1 MKVIQFEDK
10 PLAHYS
16 YAIISGNEMAL
27 VDPARDPKPY
37 YQLAEKHNVK
47 IKAVFETHPHADFVS
62 SHLQIH
68 KETGATIYV
77 SKLVGA
83 NYPHQ
88 AFDDGNSI
96 TIGKSTFSAI
106 NSPGHS
112 PDSITII
119 AVDENNHHAMFSGD
133 TLFIGD
139 VGRPDLREKAG
150 NMKAKREELAE
161 SMYHTIQN
169 KFNHL
174 PDTTIVYPAHGA
186 GSLCGKNM
194 STDSQSTLGRE
205 RKENWAFKKLS
216 EAQFIN
222 HILKDQPFIPS
233 YFGFNVDINK
243 NGAENVQSSIAK
255 PTFQFKVDNSD
266 FGNTVVVDV
275 RNKDD
280 FNKNHL
286 PNSINIIAETDDDKF
301 ETWLGSIVKPEESFY
316 LVIQSID
323 NRETML
329 KRVAKIGYEKQL
341 KGLITLDAVTFEKS
355 KELNIGEFKNHLD
368 KYTIVDIR
376 NKSEVE
382 AGQVFDSA
390 ISIPLNELRDSKNEI
405 PTDKPIVVHCAGGY
419 RSAAGRSIISNLIE
433 KIPVYD
439 LGDDVTKFK
448 KQ

>member
-1 MKVIQFEDK
+1 MNIIQFEDK

-37 YQLAEKHNVK
+37 YQLAEKHNAK

-62 SHLQIH
+62 SHLQLH
-68 KETGATIYV
+68 LETGANIYV

-83 NYPHQ
+83 NYTHQ
-88 AFDDGNSI
+88 PFDDGNTVI
-96 TIGKSTFSAI
+96 IGDVTFSAI

-119 AVDENNHHAMFSGD
+119 AEDKYSNYAMFSGD

-150 NMKAKREELAE
+150 NMKAKREELAK
-161 SMYHTIQN
+161 SMYHTMQQ

-174 PDTTIVYPAHGA
+174 PDATIVYPAHGA

-205 RKENWAFKKLS
+205 RTENWAFKDLT
-216 EAQFIN
+216 EDEFVN

-243 NGAENVQSSIAK
+243 EGAENFQMSTAVPI
-255 PTFQFKVDNSD
+255 FQFQISKFINDDALIMDTRSKED
-266 FGNTVVVDV
+266 FD
-275 RNKDD
+275 
-280 FNKNHL
+280 KNHI
-286 PNSINIIAETDDDKF
+286 PKSINLIAETEDDKF
-301 ETWLGSIVKPEESFY
+301 ETWLGSIVKPNEAFY
-316 LVIQSID
+316 LVIKSID
-323 NRETML
+323 DRDKML
-329 KRVAKIGYEKQL
+329 SRIAKIGYEKQL
-341 KGLITLDAVTFEKS
+341 IGLMTLGETNFEDS
-355 KELNIGEFKNHLD
+355 DVLNFNDFENHHD
-368 KYTIVDIR
+368 KYTIIDVR
-376 NKSEVE
+376 NKSEVAE
-382 AGQVFDSA
+382 GKIFKDATA
-390 ISIPLNELRDSKNEI
+390 IPLHQLRDAKDTM

-419 RSAAGRSIISNLIE
+419 RSAAGSSIISSQL
-433 KIPVYD
+433 KDAVVYD
-439 LGDDVTKFK
+439 LSDDVTKFK
-448 KQ
+448 

>member
-37 YQLAEKHNVK
+37 YQLAEKHKAK

-68 KETGATIYV
+68 KETGAKIYV

-83 NYPHQ
+83 NYPHE
-88 AFDDGNSI
+88 AFDDDNSV
-96 TIGKSTFSAI
+96 TIGKTIFSAI

-112 PDSITII
+112 PDSITVI
-119 AVDENNHHAMFSGD
+119 AVDEENNHAMFSGD

-150 NMKAKREELAE
+150 NMKAKREELAQ
-161 SMYHTIQN
+161 SMYHTMQH

-174 PDTTIVYPAHGA
+174 PDATIVYPAHGA

-205 RKENWAFKKLS
+205 RKENWAFKNLT
-216 EAQFIN
+216 EEQFVSY
-222 HILKDQPFIPS
+222 ILKDQPFIPS

-243 NGAENVQSSIAK
+243 NGAENLQSSIAK
-255 PTFQFKVDNSD
+255 PTFQFKIDNSNLENALVID
-266 FGNTVVVDV
+266 T
-275 RNKDD
+275 RSKEE
-280 FNKNHL
+280 FNNNHI
-286 PNSINIIAETDDDKF
+286 PSSINIIAETNDDKF

-316 LVIQSID
+316 LVVKSID
-323 NRETML
+323 NRDEML
-329 KRVAKIGYEKQL
+329 NRVAKIGYEKQL
-341 KGLITLDAVTFEKS
+341 KGVITLDAVNFEQS
-355 KELNIGEFKNHLD
+355 EELKPNEFEGHLEN
-368 KYTIVDIR
+368 YTIIDIR

-382 AGQVFDSA
+382 EGKFFESA
-390 ISIPLNELRDSKNEI
+390 ISIPLNELRESKAQI
-405 PTDKPIVVHCAGGY
+405 PTNKPIVVHCAGGY
-419 RSAAGRSIISNLIE
+419 RSAAGRSIISNLVDNL
-433 KIPVYD
+433 PVYD
-439 LGDDVTKFK
+439 LGDEVTKFK
-448 KQ
+448 K